1 MNIETEALRMMVSE
15 LNEALVEAKRERDTA
30 CRERDSGAGKI
41 LTYAEA
47 TGGGDFDEL
56 CSMCHESVAEPH
68 TWVECLRKLAAH
80 RDHLLGFAATL
91 EHERDHAR
99 RQVKLLRRL
108 LERSRT
114 SKADLRTLLEF
125 ARSERDKAEEELRAL
140 EPRRSTM
147 TEWLTC
153 KGCGAP
159 LSESNEGWEDVNVFC
174 KGCSGTG
181 QIEVVDKVEERD
193 E

>member
-56 CSMCHESVAEPH
+56 CSMCHEPVTEPH
-68 TWVECLRKLAAH
+68 TWVECLRKLADH
-80 RDHLLGFAATL
+80 HDHLLGFTATL
-91 EHERDHAR
+91 EHEREHVLR
-99 RQVKLLRRL
+99 RVKVLRRL
-108 LERSRT
+108 LERSRS

-125 ARSERDKAEEELRAL
+125 ARAERDKAEEELRAL
-140 EPRRSTM
+140 E
-147 TEWLTC
+147 WLHTTRVRC
-153 KGCGAP
+153 WWDEDGRPCRQEDGRWVA
-159 LSESNEGWEDVNVFC
+159 WENYADAARALGRE
-174 KGCSGTG
+174 KDPS
-181 QIEVVDKVEERD
+181 R
-193 E
+193 